1 LLRAYLLFAAII
13 WSSTTLAN
21 ALKIAERDGTILR
34 YAQQDDMTQIDKI
47 TAICY
52 KAIHESWVASQSED
66 IYNALRDPAV
76 SWEERKA
83 GQNHARFAE
92 HPEWIWVLENDSGVF
107 GYVTFK
113 INDERTL
120 GIIENNGV
128 LPEYAGKGWGKYM
141 YRHVLQYLREHD
153 VRVAMVE
160 TDLDDPHIPARK
172 AYEGVGFDRRTP
184 IVLYWQD
191 LQKNNPGSVSD
202 ES

>member
-1 LLRAYLLFAAII
+1 
-13 WSSTTLAN
+13 
-21 ALKIAERDGTILR
+21 LKIAERNGTILR
-34 YAQQDDMTQIDKI
+34 YAQQEDMPQIDRI

-52 KAIHESWVASQSED
+52 KAIHESWVALQSEE
-66 IYNALRDPAV
+66 IYNTLRNPTV
-76 SWEERKA
+76 SWEDRKA
-83 GQNHARFAE
+83 AQNHERFEE
-92 HPEWIWVLENDSGVF
+92 HPEWVWVLENDGGIY

-120 GIIENNGV
+120 GIIENNGI

-160 TDLDDPHIPARK
+160 TDLDDSHIPARK
-172 AYEGVGFDRRTP
+172 AYEGVGFDRHTP

-191 LQKNNPGSVSD
+191 LEKNNPGSVPD
-202 ES
+202 ESQPKRLPLN